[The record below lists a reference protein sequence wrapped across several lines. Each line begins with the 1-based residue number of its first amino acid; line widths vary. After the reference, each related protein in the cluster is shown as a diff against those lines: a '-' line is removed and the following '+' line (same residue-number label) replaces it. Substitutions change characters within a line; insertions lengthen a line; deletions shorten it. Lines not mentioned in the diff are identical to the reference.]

1 LITTYKFWHEVKIH
15 IHQSSR
21 YTLGEKIDKLFI
33 ETLELLFTAQYL
45 PKSQKLIVLQK
56 ANAVF
61 DILKFLVMVLWELN
75 DLGVKQYSALSKKLN
90 TIGTMLNKWLKYIE
104 NDAMRRN

>member
-1 LITTYKFWHEVKIH
+1 M
-15 IHQSSR
+15 
-21 YTLGEKIDKLFI
+21 
-33 ETLELLFTAQYL
+33 
-45 PKSQKLIVLQK
+45 
-56 ANAVF
+56 F